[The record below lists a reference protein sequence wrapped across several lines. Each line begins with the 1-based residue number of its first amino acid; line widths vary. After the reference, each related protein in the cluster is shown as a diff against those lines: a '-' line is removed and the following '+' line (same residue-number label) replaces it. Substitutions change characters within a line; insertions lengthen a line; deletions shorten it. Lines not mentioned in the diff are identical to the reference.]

1 MLSNNGLP
9 SGNANAV
16 TLGYSYDGAGHLTS
30 VSSTLNDAE
39 HPEVLF
45 EATNYSAVGLTGADY
60 ALPTAEGTPAYSQ
73 ALTYDTRMR
82 LTGETDTATNPTANL
97 PYSYTVGY
105 DGAGNATGVTDSLMG
120 TWTYTPD
127 ALNRLSTAVASAG
140 MYAGLTLTESYDVYG
155 NRTNQV
161 PSGSYGGPVP
171 SAMLLTFTGNNN
183 RADQWGY
190 DAAGDVTYDTANM
203 YEYDAEGR
211 QTGVLDPTTG
221 VLTGYIYD
229 AEGQRVEKVLVN
241 GWNTPTPTTTVENE
255 YLLGPNGEQ
264 VTVLGVNAAWQWT
277 NVYAGARQ
285 LATYDSAGTHF
296 TVTDWLGTK
305 RIQLGVTAA
314 STVTV
319 GEQCTSLPYGD
330 GLNCSGSDVNHL
342 YFTGK
347 ERDTESGNDYFLAR
361 YYSSNMGGRFLTPD
375 WSKNPQGVPYAN
387 YANPQTLNLYA
398 YVGDNPLSLADA
410 DGHCTDTTNAPCEL
424 MQAIEQM
431 DLNVQ
436 QQQTQQQQSQYPD
449 TTVFVHGNVGGCNPS
464 SDALCGLMFD
474 YFFHPS
480 INNGLSLAASVITGG
495 FIVYSKAIQHNNPK
509 PAKGARPVKDKNGK
523 IVGWQIPG
531 KGADKGK
538 LIDKSLEWGRQNGLD
553 PTASKWMM
561 GATGAAATGVTA
573 AQILEGLGGAAL
585 AF

>member
-1 MLSNNGLP
+1 MPPRAKPFWSP
-9 SGNANAV
+9 FAFFS
-16 TLGYSYDGAGHLTS
+16 
-30 VSSTLNDAE
+30 
-39 HPEVLF
+39 
-45 EATNYSAVGLTGADY
+45 
-60 ALPTAEGTPAYSQ
+60 LPTRIQFPPFVTYAYDV
-73 ALTYDTRMR
+73 LNW

-97 PYSYTVGY
+97 PYSYTVSY

-190 DAAGDVTYDTANM
+190 DAAGDVTYDTANL

-221 VLTGYIYD
+221 ILTGYIYD

-285 LATYDSAGTHF
+285 LASYDSAGTHF
-296 TVTDWLGTK
+296 TLTDWLGTK
-305 RIQLGVTAA
+305 RMQLGVTAA

-330 GLNCSGSDVNHL
+330 GLNCTGSDVNHL

-375 WSKNPQGVPYAN
+375 WSKNPEGVPYAN
-387 YANPQTLNLYA
+387 YTNPQTLNLYA

-410 DGHCTDTTNAPCEL
+410 DGHCTDTTNAPCAL
-424 MQAIEQM
+424 MEAAKKNTEAEQSK
-431 DLNVQ
+431 NQ
-436 QQQTQQQQSQYPD
+436 QQNGPKESLWHRLLNWYNARMSSGNGVAEGIVYPTGGLGILGDTEGAAGEAGEASKGTPQPAKNFQPPTNPPQAPPTDIPSGWRVRTMPPTEQYPD
-449 TTVFVHGNVGGCNPS
+449 GYWRLEKPM
-464 SDALCGLMFD
+464 A
-474 YFFHPS
+474 
-480 INNGLSLAASVITGG
+480 NG
-495 FIVYSKAIQHNNPK
+495 
-509 PAKGARPVKDKNGK
+509 
-523 IVGWQIPG
+523 GWQGIDPSTMKPGTPAETHIP
-531 KGADKGK
+531 
-538 LIDKSLEWGRQNGLD
+538 LPPPNGD
-553 PTASKWMM
+553 
-561 GATGAAATGVTA
+561 
-573 AQILEGLGGAAL
+573 E
-585 AF
+585 

>member
-1 MLSNNGLP
+1 
-9 SGNANAV
+9 
-16 TLGYSYDGAGHLTS
+16 
-30 VSSTLNDAE
+30 
-39 HPEVLF
+39 
-45 EATNYSAVGLTGADY
+45 
-60 ALPTAEGTPAYSQ
+60 
-73 ALTYDTRMR
+73 
-82 LTGETDTATNPTANL
+82 
-97 PYSYTVGY
+97 
-105 DGAGNATGVTDSLMG
+105 
-120 TWTYTPD
+120 
-127 ALNRLSTAVASAG
+127 
-140 MYAGLTLTESYDVYG
+140 
-155 NRTNQV
+155 
-161 PSGSYGGPVP
+161 
-171 SAMLLTFTGNNN
+171 MLLTFNGNNN

-305 RIQLGVTAA
+305 RMQLGVTAA

-375 WSKNPQGVPYAN
+375 WSKNPQSVPYAN
-387 YANPQTLNLYA
+387 YTNPQTLNLYA

-410 DGHCTDTTNAPCEL
+410 DGHCTDTTNGPCKL
-424 MQAIEQM
+424 AQAAKKNSDAEQSKS
-431 DLNVQ
+431 Q
-436 QQQTQQQQSQYPD
+436 QQGNCNAVSHPC
-449 TTVFVHGNVGGCNPS
+449 TTITVHGSPDNTTPDLLTAGITNIIRRVPYPQPSGPFPFVANSVVVQTPKPPVKKPSYSAFLGCYYN
-464 SDALCGLMFD
+464 
-474 YFFHPS
+474 
-480 INNGLSLAASVITGG
+480 SVIQTITSEEDGRGQTAYG
-495 FIVYSKAIQHNNPK
+495 FMNAGAAWAIKREAYNP
-509 PAKGARPVKDKNGK
+509 
-523 IVGWQIPG
+523 I
-531 KGADKGK
+531 
-538 LIDKSLEWGRQNGLD
+538 GL
-553 PTASKWMM
+553 TFVASAALMD
-561 GATGAAATGVTA
+561 TGAMVKANVDCTKQAGY
-573 AQILEGLGGAAL
+573 
-585 AF
+585 